1 MTTRVD
7 DDRDLDYDLDDL
19 DEVRADDLDD
29 DVDDRDDEAEDA
41 EAGDDPPDED
51 DDPPRRSR
59 FFSPR
64 RLTIALGVVA
74 ALLVGTG
81 AWALLAAANLRDS
94 PAARNSAL
102 VDTGTT
108 AEVSAEI
115 SGALNRIFSYSY
127 DQTDVTEKAAK
138 EVLRGDARATYDKLF
153 AEVRAKAPAQKL
165 VLTTRVV
172 YAAVQSIEGDRARLF
187 VFLDQSATRVDTN
200 TTSSAAAQLSIT
212 AKRTGGHWVITDMAP
227 R

>member
-1 MTTRVD
+1 MTTKVD
-7 DDRDLDYDLDDL
+7 
-19 DEVRADDLDD
+19 DDLDD
-29 DVDDRDDEAEDA
+29 DLDYEDEDDEFDEDTEAEDA
-41 EAGDDPPDED
+41 EADDDPPDED
-51 DDPPRRSR
+51 DDPPHGSR
-59 FFSPR
+59 FFGPR

-81 AWALLAAANLRDS
+81 AFALIAAANLRDS

-108 AEVSAEI
+108 AEVSAAV
-115 SGALNRIFSYSY
+115 SNALNQIFSYSY
-127 DQTDVTEKAAK
+127 DKTDITEKAAK
-138 EVLRGDARATYDKLF
+138 DVLRGDALTTYDKLF

-200 TTSSAAAQLSIT
+200 TTSAAAAQLSIT
-212 AKRTGGHWVITDMAP
+212 AKREGDHWVITDMAP